1 MAFDKDNN
9 VVFILASPF
18 MLLRS
23 TDPLNIQAF
32 ADGYFNVPKGYY
44 QLYAIQIYDSQTLT
58 YIPCVYF
65 LLSKKI

>member
-44 QLYAIQIYDSQTLT
+44 QLLTDFDIYTIFSAEQ
-58 YIPCVYF
+58 
-65 LLSKKI
+65 KKL